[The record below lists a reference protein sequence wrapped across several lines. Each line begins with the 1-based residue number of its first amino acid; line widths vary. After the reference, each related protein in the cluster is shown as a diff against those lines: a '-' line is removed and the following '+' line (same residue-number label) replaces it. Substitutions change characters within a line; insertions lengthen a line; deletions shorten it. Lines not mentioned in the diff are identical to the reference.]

1 VTRPRPAAGGGR
13 VLGVAPE
20 RLGRWLDGVAARHGS
35 FTEVTRTGDGAVAV
49 TCDDGTTLT
58 LRAPFAWTPGPALLT
73 SLTAAAR
80 QPRRAA
86 VLLVRRGRWATG
98 VFDGADLVVSKVDTR
113 LVQGRSAAGGWSQQ
127 RFARR
132 RANQADAVVG
142 AAVETAVRVL
152 LPHAGDV
159 EALFTGGDRAMV
171 EAVLADPRLAR
182 LAALRREPSLEVGEP
197 TKEVLLT
204 TPAQFRA
211 VRVHLV
217 EPGDPEGDQRDTG
230 PAGGVASTDRVRDT
244 DRHDRHRHDR
254 H

>member
-1 VTRPRPAAGGGR
+1 MTRPRPAAGGGR

-20 RLGRWLDGVAARHGS
+20 RLGRWLDGVAARHGP
-35 FTEVTRTGDGAVAV
+35 FVEVTGDDDGAVAV
-49 TCDDGTTLT
+49 TCQDGTTLT
-58 LRAPFAWTPGPALLT
+58 LRAPFAWTPTPALLT
-73 SLTAAAR
+73 SFTAAAR

-132 RANQADAVVG
+132 RTHQADAVVG
-142 AAVETAVRVL
+142 AAAGTAARVL
-152 LPHAGDV
+152 LPHTAGL
-159 EALFTGGDRAMV
+159 EALFTGGDRPMV
-171 EAVLADPRLAR
+171 DAVLADPRLAA
-182 LAALRREPSLEVGEP
+182 LAALRRDPALEVGEP
-197 TKEVLLT
+197 TRAVLEA

-217 EPGDPEGDQRDTG
+217 EPGDRPGGDRT
-230 PAGGVASTDRVRDT
+230 AGSRA
-244 DRHDRHRHDR
+244 
-254 H
+254 